1 MRGTIDRNNSQESGR
16 VLHSIEMVEKRIF
29 HYYRS
34 LRAFPNYNLLH
45 TNVINLS

>member
-29 HYYRS
+29 FIITDHY
-34 LRAFPNYNLLH
+34 
-45 TNVINLS
+45 VLSPTTTCSIPTS